1 MKIGISIAA
10 ALLCVAAIPS
20 QTVTHYWVDA
30 VAGNDSSPGTRAQ
43 PFKSLTWAVGFQ
55 FQDSHVHVMPGVYS
69 PATTGD
75 FADPSSGQPAQIRL
89 ASYQNLKITGVDKA
103 TCILDFGGGNGP
115 WGFISIVSGCVDIE
129 ISDLTMRN
137 SGVDPW
143 GNGAISVD
151 HGAQSVDIHNCYF
164 EQTYST
170 FIIWRGFDVA
180 FHDNVI
186 VDVAPNTYAYPSV
199 GVRVRTDGTN
209 GDRTY
214 IYNNTFHGIGQG
226 VSWSNNNGSPP
237 QQWIMNNVVLDSV
250 TPGGWGFPN
259 DVYGGSNIVFENN
272 LAFNC
277 VSGNYGPTVGP
288 NGTAPALSATNLEV
302 DPMLANPGAGD
313 FSLLA
318 GSPCID
324 SGSPMTHP
332 FMMNDYEGNNRAVD
346 SDENGTAIPDRG
358 AIETTDLTLTVS
370 NFALGQTAV
379 LDVQSP
385 NLGTWTI
392 GGLFMSF
399 SKAPSYNGWWGMLGP
414 DPASVA
420 TLIGVP
426 GMQFQLIL
434 PPNPSFSGLWIHS
447 QFIGLKLIGNPGVLK
462 GSGMSSNVL

>member
-1 MKIGISIAA
+1 MKLGISIAA

-170 FIIWRGFDVA
+170 LILWGGYDVA

-186 VDVAPNTYAYPSV
+186 TDATPNTGNWPSV
-199 GVRVRTDGTN
+199 GVRVRTDVTK
-209 GDRTY
+209 GDRSY
-214 IYNNTFHGIGQG
+214 IYNNTFYAIGHGI
-226 VSWSNNNGSPP
+226 SWSNDANNP
-237 QQWIMNNVVLDSV
+237 QQWIMNNVCRDV
-250 TPGGWGFPN
+250 TAKAYPN
-259 DVYGGSNIVFENN
+259 GAYAGSHIVFENN
-272 LAFNC
+272 LAYN
-277 VSGNYGPTVGP
+277 SGTWNYDPVIGP
-288 NGTAPALSATNLEV
+288 NGSAPMLSATNLEV
-302 DPMLANPGAGD
+302 DPMLTNPAAGD
-313 FSLLA
+313 YSLAA
-318 GSPCID
+318 GSPCIEG
-324 SGSPMTHP
+324 GSAMVHP
-332 FMMNDYEGNNRAVD
+332 YQMNDYAGNNRAVD
-346 SDENGTAIPDRG
+346 SDEDGVAVPDMG
-358 AIETTDLTLTVS
+358 AIETTDLTLGVS
-370 NFALGQTAV
+370 NFAQGQTMTIDIQVAN
-379 LDVQSP
+379 P
-385 NLGTWTI
+385 GNWI
-392 GGLFMSF
+392 GGALFF
-399 SKAPSYNGWWGMLGP
+399 AFAENPTYNPMWGMFGP
-414 DPASVA
+414 DLNA
-420 TLIGVP
+420 LIT
-426 GMQFQLIL
+426 
-434 PPNPSFSGLWIHS
+434 NPSTPIPLQLQMLVPVNAALNDLWIYTEV
-447 QFIGLKLIGNPGVLK
+447 IGLKIIGSTVVLK
-462 GSGMSSNVL
+462 GTGMTKSLL